1 MLSSVLRIKAAIN
14 MLREKL
20 DDSLIISVTGLAQD
34 EIDKLKNKL

>member
-1 MLSSVLRIKAAIN
+1 